1 MLTVKR
7 LTDKDVVEID
17 NINHLYD
24 TAFPEYE
31 KRSYQGRQSILCHD
45 DYYLYYF
52 SDNGVYVGFVG
63 SWKIDDFFYVEH
75 LAVSPELRGQ
85 GYGQKVLKLFSEQVK
100 NIILEIDPVIDEV
113 SQKRLRFY
121 QHCGFKQNEYKHTHP
136 CYHPEYAP
144 HHLEILSFPEQINHQ
159 AYLQFNEKLNN
170 IVMHPD
176 LL

>member
-7 LTDKDVVEID
+7 LTDKNTIEID
-17 NINHLYD
+17 NINPLYD
-24 TAFPEYE
+24 TAFPMYE
-31 KRSYQGRQSILCHD
+31 KRSYQGRQSILGHE

-52 SDNGVYVGFVG
+52 SDNGIFVGFVG
-63 SWKIDDFFYVEH
+63 SWKIDSFFYVEH

-121 QHCGFKQNEYKHTHP
+121 QYCGFQQNDYCHSHP
-136 CYHPEYAP
+136 SYHPEYAP
-144 HHLEILSFPEQINHQ
+144 HQLEILSFPVQISHEVYQ
-159 AYLQFNEKLNN
+159 QFNKKLKNV
-170 IVMHPD
+170 VMHAD